1 MFLKTGGECEEL
13 NNSPHIPTAV
23 TTDGRLLTRYAASS
37 RSNGAVKSGWRR
49 NSEREFGVQG
59 WVPTQKRDQGVE
71 KESLET
77 MVWRMREWRLC
88 VQSESAVCTKT

>member
-1 MFLKTGGECEEL
+1 MFLKIGGECEEL
-13 NNSPHIPTAV
+13 NNSPQIPTAV

-59 WVPTQKRDQGVE
+59 WVQTPKERPRCGEREFGDQGVE
-71 KESLET
+71 NERVET
-77 MVWRMREWRLC
+77 LRAE
-88 VQSESAVCTKT
+88 